1 MYIQTHFVLFFS
13 FNSIFILV
21 SYCWCRYVVC
31 YAQIFLLFFDLFP
44 IFKLSWRTSIPCR
57 HSKKHVAF
65 KKEEEKSR
73 RPHKLFNWSIVCPN
87 KMNMI
92 NDIHTWGYF
101 MGLLVCRNN
110 WLFQLWIEKWGRVC
124 LQLVS
129 LRRTLSLS
137 YNTSL
142 FVYYKKLIYWPMV

>member
-1 MYIQTHFVLFFS
+1 MFKYVPTYKHILFCFSLSIQF
-13 FNSIFILV
+13 FILV

-101 MGLLVCRNN
+101 MGL
-110 WLFQLWIEKWGRVC
+110 WD
-124 LQLVS
+124 
-129 LRRTLSLS
+129 TLKISSSNHEFCDLHHH
-137 YNTSL
+137 Y
-142 FVYYKKLIYWPMV
+142 FDYIHWP